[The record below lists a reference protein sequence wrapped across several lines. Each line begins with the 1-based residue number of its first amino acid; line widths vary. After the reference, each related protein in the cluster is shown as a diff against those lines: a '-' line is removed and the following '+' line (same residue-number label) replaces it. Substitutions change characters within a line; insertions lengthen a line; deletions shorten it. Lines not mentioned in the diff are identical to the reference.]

1 MAGIG
6 ELTKQF
12 AKEAISEQVKDVL
25 GGSPEPAAASGQA
38 APDSLAA
45 ILMGQVQAMQ
55 NALKEDQE
63 LIVFA
68 TSGLITIRVHEIF
81 APSPKVLVLT
91 GTDTTDRSLTR
102 LISPAEGVQLA
113 CKPAAMPQGAA
124 KGARIRFVTPQPP
137 KSK

>member
-1 MAGIG
+1 MIAGIG

-25 GGSPEPAAASGQA
+25 GGTEAPATGAVPAQ
-38 APDSLAA
+38 DSLTA

-68 TSGLITIRVHEIF
+68 TVGLITIRVHEIF

-113 CKPAAMPQGAA
+113 CKPAAMPAGAA

-137 KSK
+137 KTK

>member
-1 MAGIG
+1 VGIG

-25 GGSPEPAAASGQA
+25 GAPPPESAASP
-38 APDSLAA
+38 APDSLTA

-68 TSGLITIRVHEIF
+68 TMGLITIRVHELF

-113 CKPAAMPQGAA
+113 CKPAPMPQGAA
-124 KGARIRFVTPQPP
+124 KGSRIRFVTPQPA
-137 KSK
+137 KTK